1 MTKYIAFLRGI
12 NVGNIRIKMTDLK
25 AAFEQMK
32 CREVAT
38 FLQTGNV
45 VFHSEKTLAE
55 LKPIL
60 EKGLTDTFNYK
71 AYVLLYA
78 FDSLS
83 EMIAKYPFE
92 TVETHHAYVVFVEN
106 QPAFDELKTLAEGL
120 GDESK
125 VIAFGQ
131 QVIYWKVV
139 IGETLHTPFAKIIAK
154 AKYKSSTTVRNIN
167 TLEKMIA

>member
-1 MTKYIAFLRGI
+1 MTKYTAFLRGI

-25 AAFEQMK
+25 VAFEQMQ
-32 CREVAT
+32 CSEVTT

-45 VFHSEKTLAE
+45 VFHSEKTLEE
-55 LKPIL
+55 LKHIL

-83 EMIAKYPFE
+83 EIIAKYPFE
-92 TVETHHAYVVFVEN
+92 QVETHHAYVVFVDN
-106 QPAFDELKTLAEGL
+106 KPAFDELKTLAEGL

-125 VIAFGQ
+125 HIDFGQ
-131 QVIYWKVV
+131 QVIYWKVMK
-139 IGETLHTPFAKIIAK
+139 GESLDTPFSKVLAK

-167 TLEKMIA
+167 TLEKML